1 MDAKIKKQGRIDF
14 ATRTILKA
22 MLSALDNDEHP
33 KSKSPRQRLE
43 FRGGGSACGGHS
55 AVEL

>member
-14 ATRTILKA
+14 ATKTNLKA

-33 KSKSPRQRLE
+33 KSKSPRQR
-43 FRGGGSACGGHS
+43 
-55 AVEL
+55 